1 MIYYFISNYGFIDSE
16 VNEGQIDPPK
26 FAFRTKVA
34 AESYFDLIT
43 PKELREDLFYEYGD
57 EDNIRAARVT
67 GHPDIVFEVT
77 VNLED
82 WQTYFLGIFQS
93 FIYLFVFIQIFI
105 VFFKAHSCIKVCK
118 NRDFIQ
124 NFK

>member
-16 VNEGQIDPPK
+16 VYEGQIDPPK

-43 PKELREDLFYEYGD
+43 PKELREIFFYEYGD

-82 WQTYFLGIFQS
+82 RQTYFLGTLKPTEKELSLKVLMNRVLSISSQK
-93 FIYLFVFIQIFI
+93 
-105 VFFKAHSCIKVCK
+105 FK
-118 NRDFIQ
+118 
-124 NFK
+124 

>member
-43 PKELREDLFYEYGD
+43 PKELREIFFSEYGD

-82 WQTYFLGIFQS
+82 WQTYFLGIFQNS
-93 FIYLFVFIQIFI
+93 
-105 VFFKAHSCIKVCK
+105 
-118 NRDFIQ
+118 R
-124 NFK
+124 